1 VALDNADDGRVVIL
15 PIGTPQDL
23 VVKNIMLTLTLR
35 LCVDPGRFLA
45 AAVALIALLVVPA
58 AALAHA
64 GHIHSASTAAPRAV
78 DASVPNHD
86 LAVAISTKG
95 SATSARAESY
105 VGFHG
110 DVSLDTGGP
119 DGSRSCDGTCCAAN
133 CLACCALLPQDRFT
147 GSLSCTRARPA
158 LLGALAA
165 DSLYPDGLGRPPKR
179 FA

>member
-78 DASVPNHD
+78 DASVPDHD
-86 LAVAISTKG
+86 LATAIVTQTAAA
-95 SATSARAESY
+95 ATRGESL
-105 VGFHG
+105 VGFNG
-110 DVSLDTGGP
+110 EVSLNPSGADEN
-119 DGSRSCDGTCCAAN
+119 RSCDGTCCAAN
-133 CLACCALLPQDRFT
+133 CVACCALLPEDRFA
-147 GSLSCTRARPA
+147 GSVNCTRDRLA
-158 LLGALAA
+158 LLPALAA